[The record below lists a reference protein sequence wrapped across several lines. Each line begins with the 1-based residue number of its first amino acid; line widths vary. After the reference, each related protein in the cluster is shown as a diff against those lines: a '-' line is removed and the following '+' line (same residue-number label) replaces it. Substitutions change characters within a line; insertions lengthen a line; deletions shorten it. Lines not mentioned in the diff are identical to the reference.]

1 MSKQLASASKL
12 CVEMF
17 DEEDD
22 DQELPMVEAT
32 GAQLARVVEWLK
44 FHETNPIK
52 AIEKPLKHDNLVELL
67 GEWDAAFIE
76 LDGKSGLFQ
85 LTNASHFMQIPTLYE
100 FCCVKLACMIKGK
113 TAQELKSVFYPI
125 PDDYEYT
132 KKEQDALDAECPW
145 LAEAEL
151 PYAEKMKLKKQR
163 EEEAAAKAAE
173 GEEGEETKAE

>member
-1 MSKQLASASKL
+1 MAEEATPVAVSAGAEEAKYEGNCRLVSNDGQEFAMTKQLASASKL

-85 LTNASHFMQIPTLYE
+85 LTNVHMSSQCPSYSHIYVRPLIL
-100 FCCVKLACMIKGK
+100 C
-113 TAQELKSVFYPI
+113 KSQPCTNFVV
-125 PDDYEYT
+125 
-132 KKEQDALDAECPW
+132 
-145 LAEAEL
+145 
-151 PYAEKMKLKKQR
+151 
-163 EEEAAAKAAE
+163 
-173 GEEGEETKAE
+173 